1 MRPARPGRALALTLG
16 RLVTFMAEKPEKP
29 EKGDKHEKPEKGA
42 KPEAVEAEKG
52 KGGKGK
58 EGKEG
63 KEKAPEKKKEVFHS
77 DNPDFKY
84 IVRIANTDLNGQHP
98 VEIALAAVKG
108 VSIRTAGV
116 IADMTGISRTER
128 IGNLD
133 DAQVA
138 TLEQL
143 AVGLHEKVPP
153 WMVNRNKDYETGE
166 ALHLVGTDVET
177 RLRDDLNRVKK
188 IRSYKGVRH
197 DTGQK
202 VRGQRTRAN
211 GRTGLTMGVQRKAV
225 QQAAAGE
232 KKEEGGAKKEE
243 KKDAKPAAKPAGGAA
258 KPAAGGAKPAEK
270 K

>member
-1 MRPARPGRALALTLG
+1 
-16 RLVTFMAEKPEKP
+16 MAEKPEKP

-42 KPEAVEAEKG
+42 KPEAAEAPEKG

-58 EGKEG
+58 EKEA
-63 KEKAPEKKKEVFHS
+63 KEKAAPEKKKEVFHS

-108 VSIRTAGV
+108 VGIRTAGV
-116 IADMTGISRTER
+116 IADMTGIPRTER
-128 IGNLD
+128 IGNLND
-133 DAQVA
+133 GQIQ
-138 TLEQL
+138 TLETL
-143 AVGLHEKVPP
+143 AVGLHEKVPA
-153 WMVNRNKDYETGE
+153 WMVNRNKDYETGDTV
-166 ALHLVGTDVET
+166 HLVGTDVET
-177 RLRDDLNRVKK
+177 RLRDDLNRMKK
-188 IRSYKGVRH
+188 IRSYRGVRH
-197 DTGQK
+197 DQGQK

-225 QQAAAGE
+225 QQAAAG
-232 KKEEGGAKKEE
+232 KKEEDGGKKEE
-243 KKDAKPAAKPAGGAA
+243 KKEAKPAAAGAA